1 MITATKIT
9 SLSDID
15 FDVLFDA
22 TLPILDAE
30 DHYWPANVTSYEAK
44 KAHTVRMFNFINSM
58 PMPSSFT
65 IDVDG
70 MTVAAIF
77 GCINEGQHNIFVGLL
92 REDANGSRGYVYTPG
107 WAQAVK
113 DIAISDGATSGVM
126 RFYTGSKVSETFQA
140 VYSATESDLTYLTP
154 EDDWPVTIL
163 RIW

>member
-44 KAHTVRMFNFINSM
+44 TANTVAVVNFVNSM
-58 PMPSSFT
+58 PAPSSFT
-65 IDVDG
+65 VEVDG

-77 GCINEGQHNIFVGLL
+77 GFINEGQHSIIVGLL
-92 REDANGSRGYVYTPG
+92 REDANGSRGYVYDPG

-113 DIAISDGATSGVM
+113 DIAISDGATSGAM
-126 RFYTGSKVSETFQA
+126 RFYTGSKVSKTFQD
-140 VYSATESDLTYLTP
+140 VYSATEGDLTYITS

>member
-44 KAHTVRMFNFINSM
+44 KAHIVSMFNFINSM
-58 PMPSSFT
+58 PIPSSFT
-65 IDVDG
+65 VDVDG
-70 MTVAAIF
+70 TTVAVIF

-92 REDANGSRGYVYTPG
+92 REDANGSRGYVYAPG

-126 RFYTGSKVSETFQA
+126 RFYTGSKVSEVFQA
-140 VYSATESDLTYLTP
+140 VYSATEGDLTYLTP